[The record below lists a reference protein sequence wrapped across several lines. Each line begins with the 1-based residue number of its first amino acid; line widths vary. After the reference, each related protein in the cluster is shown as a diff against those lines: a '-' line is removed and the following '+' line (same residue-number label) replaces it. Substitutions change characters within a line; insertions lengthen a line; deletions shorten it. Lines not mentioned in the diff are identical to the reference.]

1 MLNRLRQS
9 LSKTTAALGG
19 ALSGLFTRKLDEALL
34 QEIED
39 ALVSTDFGVE
49 TSAQVISLLRDRCH
63 KAGRAGAE
71 QWPQQLQELLQE
83 MVQPCVGSLA
93 IPASPRPYCILVV
106 GVNGSGKTTTLAK
119 LAHHYQAS
127 GHRPLLVAGDTFR
140 AAAVEQLGSWAQRLN
155 CPIITG
161 AHGGDP
167 AALAYQAWQQ
177 ASQQGNDV
185 LLIDTAG
192 RLPNKP
198 NLMAELQKLPRVLE
212 KLDVTAPQQ
221 RWLVLDGTTGQHALR
236 QVELFQQAMPL
247 TGLIVSKLD
256 GSSKGGMIVALAA
269 SFKLPIIALG
279 TGEQLDDLQPFVAED
294 FAASVLPEMG
304 SVEVG

>member
-9 LSKTTAALGG
+9 LSKTTAAVGG
-19 ALSGLFTRKLDEALL
+19 ALGGLFTRKLDEALL
-34 QEIED
+34 QEIEE

-71 QWPQQLQELLQE
+71 QWPQQLQALLTDLLQ
-83 MVQPCVGSLA
+83 PYVGSLA

-127 GHRPLLVAGDTFR
+127 GHKPLLVAGDTFR

-161 AHGGDP
+161 ANGSDP

-177 ASQQGNDV
+177 AAQQGNDV

-256 GSSKGGMIVALAA
+256 GSSKGGMVVALATR
-269 SFKLPIIALG
+269 FKLPIIALG
-279 TGEQLDDLQPFVAED
+279 TGEQLDDLQPFVAEE
-294 FAASVLPEMG
+294 FAASLLPE
-304 SVEVG
+304 VGQV

>member
-9 LSKTTAALGG
+9 LSKTTAAVGG
-19 ALSGLFTRKLDEALL
+19 ALGGLFSRKLDEAVL

-71 QWPQQLQELLQE
+71 QWPQQLQALLTDL
-83 MVQPCVGSLA
+83 VQPYVGSLA

-127 GHRPLLVAGDTFR
+127 GHKPLLVAGDTFR

-161 AHGGDP
+161 ANGSDP

-177 ASQQGNDV
+177 AAQQGNDV

-192 RLPNKP
+192 VDHSAHESRERIMHSIKRHSARECNRL
-198 NLMAELQKLPRVLE
+198 LGRTGRFWQAESYDRLVRNDDE
-212 KLDVTAPQQ
+212 RQ
-221 RWLVLDGTTGQHALR
+221 RIARYIEWNPVKA
-236 QVELFQQAMPL
+236 
-247 TGLIVSKLD
+247 GLCD
-256 GSSKGGMIVALAA
+256 EPERWRFSSAHRAGGH
-269 SFKLPIIALG
+269 K
-279 TGEQLDDLQPFVAED
+279 
-294 FAASVLPEMG
+294 
-304 SVEVG
+304 VGAGA